1 MDGFHS
7 KMDKVY
13 NRRDTCIDFVHLRL
27 ITRTDLVVLHI
38 MCMILIP
45 TYEAAASEYWIACFS
60 FYVYK
65 ARSGALYSR

>member
-13 NRRDTCIDFVHLRL
+13 NRQDTCIDFVHLRL
-27 ITRTDLVVLHI
+27 ITQTDLVVLQI

-45 TYEAAASEYWIACFS
+45 MYKAAASE
-60 FYVYK
+60 
-65 ARSGALYSR
+65 